1 MLVRTVLLTCLLS
14 VAGRFRSRDTK
25 KLPFHGSAAV
35 VKLLE
40 VTTERFC
47 SIISITDDSASFFA
61 VAEEI
66 WETWRQQR
74 GTAMFQVKAH
84 NQNTNMTHR
93 LSQLVSLARQ
103 VRQSSSCTTVLVVS
117 HDPAFLAAFAERY
130 GCVWYTYLP
139 YTPNGGKIEMVAAW
153 TPSRGLYLSRKI
165 LPFPEKFLNF
175 HGTVLNVTALP
186 YNPFWMEDNI
196 MLANGTSVIKYD
208 GTDYRLLMMVAAAL
222 NFTVQLL
229 YSESWDDVTK
239 QVEERVSFIC
249 PAYHI
254 MMTVRYERYDFTYT
268 YEFSYFSFAMA
279 KPSQEPQWQSLYYPL
294 TDQVWLAVLAALLS
308 VPTIYI
314 SIEYVQRNMNGQTTG
329 GGAVFQ
335 DMAGMLLGQ
344 SLLHRLSSNHSS
356 RVLVTAWIVF
366 ALIVGVAYRGNLT
379 ASLTLPK
386 YPSRPETLP
395 QLVDTVER
403 ITVPPFGITHVK
415 YYSMSE
421 SPLFN
426 ALAKLMEVGPSL
438 MEGLQGALQH
448 NRAHLGGSRY
458 LKYQIADMFTDM
470 DGTSRL
476 YVGRENLYPGASGW
490 PIPHDAPYKVQLDY
504 WIMTTIE
511 AGLYE
516 KWMADLLRE
525 TTLKSRQKQRKRQNK
540 QQDENEMLK
549 QRSKALT
556 IIHTQGAFILS
567 LLGLYVAFVVII
579 GELLV
584 SRITYT
590 VQSY

>member
-117 HDPAFLAAFAERY
+117 HDPAFLAAFAERSLKSRLLVWANRLVVVTRLVTTQLQMLLTVHWTFSMMNTMFLNMEREPPNMMY

-344 SLLHRLSSNHSS
+344 SLLYRLSSNHSS

-448 NRAHLGGSRY
+448 KCY
-458 LKYQIADMFTDM
+458 L
-470 DGTSRL
+470 S
-476 YVGRENLYPGASGW
+476 P
-490 PIPHDAPYKVQLDY
+490 
-504 WIMTTIE
+504 E
-511 AGLYE
+511 A
-516 KWMADLLRE
+516 LL
-525 TTLKSRQKQRKRQNK
+525 
-540 QQDENEMLK
+540 
-549 QRSKALT
+549 
-556 IIHTQGAFILS
+556 FLS
-567 LLGLYVAFVVII
+567 LVVLTLGEVGI
-579 GELLV
+579 
-584 SRITYT
+584 
-590 VQSY
+590 